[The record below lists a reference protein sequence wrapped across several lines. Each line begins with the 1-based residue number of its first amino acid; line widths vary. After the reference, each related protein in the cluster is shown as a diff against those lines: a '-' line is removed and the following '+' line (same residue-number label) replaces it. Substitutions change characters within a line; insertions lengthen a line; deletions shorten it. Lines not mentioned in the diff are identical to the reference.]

1 MNVQHDSNPHFETI
15 HKGWKNKVWRC
26 SDIKIEKKNK
36 TGDQKI
42 VNLVKNE
49 EVTNQEESSIFGIF
63 YLGVIVRTCVRT
75 NCPGM

>member
-1 MNVQHDSNPHFETI
+1 MPWYQN
-15 HKGWKNKVWRC
+15 R
-26 SDIKIEKKNK
+26 KKKK

-49 EVTNQEESSIFGIF
+49 EVTNIEETSIFGIF
-63 YLGVIVRTCVRT
+63 YLGVIVRTWVRT

>member
-1 MNVQHDSNPHFETI
+1 MLRYQN
-15 HKGWKNKVWRC
+15 G
-26 SDIKIEKKNK
+26 KKKK

-49 EVTNQEESSIFGIF
+49 EATNIEETSVFGIC

>member
-1 MNVQHDSNPHFETI
+1 MYSMTRTLTSKRF
-15 HKGWKNKVWRC
+15 
-26 SDIKIEKKNK
+26 IKDEKIRYGDAQISKQEKKK

-49 EVTNQEESSIFGIF
+49 EVTNKEESSIFGIF

>member
-1 MNVQHDSNPHFETI
+1 MLRYQN
-15 HKGWKNKVWRC
+15 R
-26 SDIKIEKKNK
+26 KKKK

-49 EVTNQEESSIFGIF
+49 EVTNIEGSSIFGIF

>member
-1 MNVQHDSNPHFETI
+1 MYSMTRTLTSKRFIKDE
-15 HKGWKNKVWRC
+15 KVRYGDAQI
-26 SDIKIEKKNK
+26 SKQEKKK

-49 EVTNQEESSIFGIF
+49 EVTNKEESSIFGIF